1 MNGPAAWEW
10 SRDVRIV
17 YLTTRNI
24 QQTITGDLGLY
35 YLLVTT
41 DVNVNATLWMSLLIR

>member
-17 YLTTRNI
+17 YLTTLNNQQNI
-24 QQTITGDLGLY
+24 VGELGAY
-35 YLLVTT
+35 YLLVTI
-41 DVNVNATLWMSLLIR
+41 DMNLNAALWMSLFIR